1 MGERFGVGIVGCG
14 YVGPVTAACL
24 AHLGHRV
31 VCVDKDEGKLAG
43 LRAGRLPI
51 YEPGVQEWFMDGELC
66 RQRLRFSS
74 DLSGALKGAEALFIS
89 VESARGGEWAGR
101 SMR

>member
-1 MGERFGVGIVGCG
+1 MGCG

-24 AHLGHRV
+24 AYLGHRV

-51 YEPGVQEWFMDGELC
+51 YEPGVQEWFLDGKLC
-66 RQRLRFSS
+66 RQRLRSSS
-74 DLSGALKGAEALFIS
+74 DLSGA
-89 VESARGGEWAGR
+89 
-101 SMR
+101 

>member
-1 MGERFGVGIVGCG
+1 VGCG
-14 YVGPVTAACL
+14 YVGPITAACL

-51 YEPGVQEWFMDGELC
+51 YEPGVQAWFLDGGS
-66 RQRLRFSS
+66 F
-74 DLSGALKGAEALFIS
+74 
-89 VESARGGEWAGR
+89 AGNGCA
-101 SMR
+101 SQAIFWGP

>member
-1 MGERFGVGIVGCG
+1 VGCG
-14 YVGPVTAACL
+14 YVGPVTACL

-51 YEPGVQEWFMDGELC
+51 
-66 RQRLRFSS
+66 
-74 DLSGALKGAEALFIS
+74 
-89 VESARGGEWAGR
+89 
-101 SMR
+101 

>member
-1 MGERFGVGIVGCG
+1 MSKSFGVEIVGCG

-43 LRAGRLPI
+43 LTAK
-51 YEPGVQEWFMDGELC
+51 D
-66 RQRLRFSS
+66 
-74 DLSGALKGAEALFIS
+74 
-89 VESARGGEWAGR
+89 ARGLLSHCA
-101 SMR
+101 

>member
-1 MGERFGVGIVGCG
+1 MGESFGVGIVGCG

-43 LRAGRLPI
+43 LRAGTLPI
-51 YEPGVQEWFMDGELC
+51 YEPGVQEWFLDGGASPATAALLK
-66 RQRLRFSS
+66 RSF
-74 DLSGALKGAEALFIS
+74 GALNGAEALFIA

>member
-1 MGERFGVGIVGCG
+1 VGCG

-51 YEPGVQEWFMDGELC
+51 YEPGVQAWFLDGVASPATGVLLK
-66 RQRLRFSS
+66 RT
-74 DLSGALKGAEALFIS
+74 SGALKGAEALFIS
-89 VESARGGEWAGR
+89 AESARGGEWAGR

>member
-1 MGERFGVGIVGCG
+1 MGCG

-51 YEPGVQEWFMDGELC
+51 YEPGVQEWFLDGGASPATAALLK
-66 RQRLRFSS
+66 RSF
-74 DLSGALKGAEALFIS
+74 GALKGAEALFIS